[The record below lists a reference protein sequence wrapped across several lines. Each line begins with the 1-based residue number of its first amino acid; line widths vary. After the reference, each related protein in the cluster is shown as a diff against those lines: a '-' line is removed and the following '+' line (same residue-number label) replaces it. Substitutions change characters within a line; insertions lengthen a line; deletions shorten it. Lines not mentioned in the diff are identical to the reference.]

1 MSSLALTRLQ
11 RVIEDEAVLLKEF
24 IALLVQEEKL
34 LVSGETD
41 ALLATADQ
49 KTQIYRRLQFLH
61 DERSR
66 ITARTGQANL
76 TTLLAADPITTARW
90 SEVLELAADAQRRNG
105 INGQLINE
113 RMKHNQAALSVLL
126 AAADQP
132 QLYGPDGQ
140 SRPASRGRPL
150 GSV

>member
-1 MSSLALTRLQ
+1 MSSADLLRLR
-11 RVIEDEAVLLKEF
+11 RVVEDEAALLKEF
-24 IALLVQEEKL
+24 ITLLDQEEKL
-34 LVSGETD
+34 LVGGETD
-41 ALLATADQ
+41 ALLTTAEQ

-66 ITARTGQANL
+66 ITARAGQSNFA
-76 TTLLAADPITTARW
+76 TLLASDPATASRW
-90 SEVLELAADAQRRNG
+90 NEVLALAADAQRRNG

-126 AAADQP
+126 AAANQP

-140 SRPASRGRPL
+140 SRPTSRGRPL